1 MANLSSIV
9 APRSG
14 TRATFTATAGQTVFS
29 TSYTVGSV
37 DVWLNGIKLVSGT
50 DFTATNGT
58 SITLATA
65 AALNDTVEVISY
77 GVFSVANAATL
88 TGTETLTN
96 KTLTSPVIS
105 TISNSGTVTIP
116 AGTDTL
122 VGRATTD
129 TLTNKTLTRPVT
141 TSIRE
146 TVSTFSPTAGT
157 TVTLDLSTANVFV
170 VTLPSSGTVTI
181 GAPTNPPASG
191 TYFEFAVKFVTT
203 GSAAV
208 TFNSAFKFPGGIAPT
223 LTAVTGKV
231 DTFVAYTTDGG
242 TTYQAFTAGLNA

>member
-96 KTLTSPVIS
+96 KTLTAPVIS

-129 TLTNKTLTRPVT
+129 TLTNKTLTNPT
-141 TSIRE
+141 ITNYTE
-146 TVSTFSPTAGT
+146 TTVSANTSTAYTVDITTGTLQILTLTGNCTYTFPTPTAGKSFT
-157 TVTLDLSTANVFV
+157 LFQKQDATGSRTVTWPA
-170 VTLPSSGTVTI
+170 TV
-181 GAPTNPPASG
+181 
-191 TYFEFAVKFVTT
+191 KW
-203 GSAAV
+203 
-208 TFNSAFKFPGGIAPT
+208 PGGTAPT
-223 LTAVTGKV
+223 LTSTASKGDK
-231 DTFVAYTTDGG
+231 FV
-242 TTYQAFTAGLNA
+242 FTADGTYWWGSTAGQNYL

>member
-37 DVWLNGIKLVSGT
+37 DVWLNGIKLVAGT

-58 SITLATA
+58 SITLVTA
-65 AALNDTVEVISY
+65 AALNDTIEVISY

-88 TGTETLTN
+88 TGIE
-96 KTLTSPVIS
+96 
-105 TISNSGTVTIP
+105 
-116 AGTDTL
+116 
-122 VGRATTD
+122 

-146 TVSTFSPTAGT
+146 TVSTFSPTTGT

>member
-58 SITLATA
+58 SITLVTA
-65 AALNDTVEVISY
+65 AALNDTIEVISY

-88 TGTETLTN
+88 TGIE
-96 KTLTSPVIS
+96 
-105 TISNSGTVTIP
+105 
-116 AGTDTL
+116 
-122 VGRATTD
+122 

-146 TVSTFSPTAGT
+146 TVSTFSPTTGT

-181 GAPTNPPASG
+181 GAPTNPPTSG

-203 GSAAV
+203 GSAAI
-208 TFNSAFKFPGGIAPT
+208 TFNSAFKFPGSIAPT